1 MQGSRHR
8 LEFRSEEESKDL
20 LVTAIVTVLIQ
31 LYIRGTERQRRDNV
45 RTSLASS
52 KYQNRTRLIE
62 YTTDYWQT
70 THD

>member
-31 LYIRGTERQRRDNV
+31 LYIRGTLLETETRQR
-45 RTSLASS
+45 TYKSS
-52 KYQNRTRLIE
+52 
-62 YTTDYWQT
+62 
-70 THD
+70 